1 MTGPQFELV
10 PLATVRVTRGDVHR
24 LGATA
29 FHRRVIGGIAQGR
42 WEGERINADIVAP
55 GGDWAIPS
63 TDGSIMLLDVR
74 QTLRTD
80 DGALIY
86 FEDQRT
92 PPSPDMLG
100 QVVVVELD
108 TGEVLVKRLLRGAA
122 PGRFDLES
130 VAGPTRR
137 DARLRWAAHITAIVP
152 PWQARR
158 ILIQGD

>member
-1 MTGPQFELV
+1 MTSPAFDLV

-29 FHRRVIGGIAQGR
+29 FHRRVIGGIANGR
-42 WEGERINADIVAP
+42 WTGERLNADIVAP

-86 FEDQRT
+86 VTYQGRCDRERGTYTVAPTFETDDERYAWLNAVQAIGQGRT
-92 PPSPDMLG
+92 EGDDIVYAMF
-100 QVVVVELD
+100 
-108 TGEVLVKRLLRGAA
+108 EVR
-122 PGRFDLES
+122 
-130 VAGPTRR
+130 
-137 DARLRWAAHITAIVP
+137 
-152 PWQARR
+152 
-158 ILIQGD
+158 